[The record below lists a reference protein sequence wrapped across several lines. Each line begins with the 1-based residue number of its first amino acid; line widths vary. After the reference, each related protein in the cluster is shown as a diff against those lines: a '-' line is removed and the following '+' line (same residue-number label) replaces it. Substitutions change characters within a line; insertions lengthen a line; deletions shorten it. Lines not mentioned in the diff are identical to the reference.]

1 MAPNSNPNSPIITR
15 KTDLQNGTSRL
26 RIQIKS
32 EKNLNK
38 DVIAPNDVVDDS
50 FILPIGGSPPD
61 PKNVDLLKVPRTSRD
76 DSVMRESRKTREIAD
91 ISQIR
96 LGIST
101 ELILQK

>member
-1 MAPNSNPNSPIITR
+1 MAPNSNPNSPALTR
-15 KTDLQNGTSRL
+15 KTDLTNGTPRL

-38 DVIAPNDVVDDS
+38 NDIAPNEVVDDS
-50 FILPIGGSPPD
+50 FVIPFSGSPPD
-61 PKNVDLLKVPRTSRD
+61 PKNVEMLNPRTSRD

-91 ISQIR
+91 ISQLR

>member
-1 MAPNSNPNSPIITR
+1 MAPNSNSNSPVVTR
-15 KTDLQNGTSRL
+15 KTDLTNGTSRL
-26 RIQIKS
+26 KIQIKG
-32 EKNLNK
+32 EKNLIKGNM
-38 DVIAPNDVVDDS
+38 APNEIVDDS
-50 FILPIGGSPPD
+50 IVIPIGGSPPD
-61 PKNVDLLKVPRTSRD
+61 PKNLELINPRTSRD

>member
-1 MAPNSNPNSPIITR
+1 M
-15 KTDLQNGTSRL
+15 
-26 RIQIKS
+26 RIQVKS
-32 EKNLNK
+32 EKNLIK
-38 DVIAPNDVVDDS
+38 DSIIPNEVLDDNFVIP
-50 FILPIGGSPPD
+50 LGGSPPD
-61 PKNVDLLKVPRTSRD
+61 AKNADLTVPRTSRD